1 MALNMRKDLLTF
13 ALLGIFAL
21 AIIPQNVMSQNVASI
36 VTPGFFGGIKNQASA
51 SCAGKSFY
59 TRDGFLKA
67 ASSFPKF
74 GSGSAVESKREIAAF
89 FAHVTHETGHLC
101 YTEEIDKSNA
111 YCDQSNKQYPCV
123 AGKKYYGRGPMQ
135 LTWNY
140 NYGACGKALGFD
152 GLKAPETVS
161 NDPAVSFKA
170 ALWFWMNNV
179 HSVMNQGFG
188 ATIRKINGLECGG
201 KHPDKVNAR
210 IGYYRDYCKKFGVD
224 PGQNLSC

>member
-1 MALNMRKDLLTF
+1 
-13 ALLGIFAL
+13 
-21 AIIPQNVMSQNVASI
+21 MSQNVASI
-36 VTPGFFGGIKNQASA
+36 VTPGFFDGIKNQAAA

-74 GSGSAVESKREIAAF
+74 GSGSAVESKREIAF
-89 FAHVTHETGHLC
+89 FAHTYATLKKLTIQMPTVT
-101 YTEEIDKSNA
+101 I
-111 YCDQSNKQYPCV
+111 NKQYPCV

-135 LTWNY
+135 LTWN
-140 NYGACGKALGFD
+140 
-152 GLKAPETVS
+152 S
-161 NDPAVSFKA
+161 NSELAEKLCLLQA

-188 ATIRKINGLECGG
+188 ATQKINGALECGG
-201 KHPDKVNAR
+201 KQPDKVNAR
-210 IGYYRDYCKKFGVD
+210 IGYYRDYCKKFVCD